1 MEGLLTLKKI
11 TLYLVD
17 RGRKFV
23 RLWQLLEVLGFVA
36 PVIPRF
42 SVVMRG
48 GDLQDE
54 NGPELAFRGAAMLY
68 LKISWGEQ
76 SLGVGMP
83 ARGPD
88 SGWWSLPQQ
97 GYKLLACFPGLS
109 GSGVSSSNTTF
120 RPYYLIFSTSLP
132 LCSLHFPRLRV

>member
-36 PVIPRF
+36 PVIPHF

-54 NGPELAFRGAAMLY
+54 NGPELAFRGAAGRLGTEAGGA
-68 LKISWGEQ
+68 ISTRKSVGE
-76 SLGVGMP
+76 SRAWAWGMP
-83 ARGPD
+83 GRGPD
-88 SGWWSLPQQ
+88 RWLVEPASARLQI
-97 GYKLLACFPGLS
+97 
-109 GSGVSSSNTTF
+109 VSM
-120 RPYYLIFSTSLP
+120 
-132 LCSLHFPRLRV
+132 FPRSLRK